1 MVEDNLE
8 GVFMA
13 MVNLDFSSVKSVEP
27 LEEGI
32 YELEITKVEEKVA
45 SSGNPMLTV
54 EFTHE
59 DRKIWENYVLI
70 DKCLFKLKEL
80 FDALG
85 IDTSEIVSMDVQD
98 LVGAT
103 IKAKV
108 IQDTYDDRILNRIKK
123 ILK

>member
-59 DRKIWENYVLI
+59 DHKIWENYVLI

>member
-1 MVEDNLE
+1 ML
-8 GVFMA
+8 
-13 MVNLDFSSVKSVEP
+13 NLDFSAVKSLEP
-27 LEEGI
+27 LEEGV

-54 EFTHE
+54 EFSTDGH
-59 DRKIWENYVLI
+59 KIWENYVLI

-85 IDTSEIVSMDVQD
+85 IDTGEIVEMDVQD
-98 LVGAT
+98 LVGSSV
-103 IKAKV
+103 KAKV
-108 IQDTYDDRILNRIKK
+108 IQDEYDNRILNRIAK

>member
-1 MVEDNLE
+1 ML
-8 GVFMA
+8 
-13 MVNLDFSSVKSVEP
+13 NLDFSSVKSLEP

-54 EFTHE
+54 VFST
-59 DRKIWENYVLI
+59 DGRDIWENYVLI

-85 IDTSEIVSMDVQD
+85 IDTSEIVEMDVQD
-98 LVGAT
+98 LIGSSV
-103 IKAKV
+103 KAKV
-108 IQDTYDDRILNRIKK
+108 IQDEYDNRILNRIAK

>member
-1 MVEDNLE
+1 
-8 GVFMA
+8 MA

>member
-1 MVEDNLE
+1 ML
-8 GVFMA
+8 
-13 MVNLDFSSVKSVEP
+13 NLDFSAVKSLEP

-54 EFTHE
+54 EFST
-59 DRKIWENYVLI
+59 DGRKIWENYVLI

-80 FDALG
+80 FDALD
-85 IDTSEIVSMDVQD
+85 IDTSEIVEMDVQD
-98 LVGAT
+98 LVGSSV
-103 IKAKV
+103 KAKV
-108 IQDTYDDRILNRIKK
+108 IQDEYDNRILNRIAK